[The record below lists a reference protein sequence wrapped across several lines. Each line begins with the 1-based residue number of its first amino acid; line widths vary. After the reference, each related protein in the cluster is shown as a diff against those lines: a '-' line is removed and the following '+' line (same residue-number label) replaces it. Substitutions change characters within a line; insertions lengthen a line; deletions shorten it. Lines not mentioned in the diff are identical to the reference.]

1 MKISTKGRYALRVM
15 LDLAQH
21 YNEGNISLKD
31 IAERQELSM
40 KYLEMIAGIMNRAGY
55 LNSQRGKTGGYQL
68 KYPPEEY
75 QVGAILKTAEGS
87 LSPVSCLD
95 CEENTCEHAQD
106 CITLPMWEEL
116 DRIIYEYLDSVS
128 LADLLSGNVKR

>member
-21 YNEGNISLKD
+21 YHEGNISLKD

-68 KYPPEEY
+68 KYSPEEY

-95 CEENTCEHAQD
+95 RDENTCEHAED

>member
-1 MKISTKGRYALRVM
+1 MRISTKGRYALRVM
-15 LDLAQH
+15 IDLAQH

-68 KYPPEEY
+68 KYPPSEY
-75 QVGAILKTAEGS
+75 QIGAILKAAEGS

-95 CEENTCEHAQD
+95 CEENTCEHAGD

-116 DRIIYEYLDSVS
+116 DRIIYAYLDSVS
-128 LADLLSGNVKR
+128 LADLLNGNVKR

>member
-1 MKISTKGRYALRVM
+1 MRISTKGRYALRVM

-68 KYPPEEY
+68 KYPPSEY
-75 QVGAILKTAEGS
+75 QIGAILKAAEGS

-95 CEENTCEHAQD
+95 CEENTCEHAAD

-116 DRIIYEYLDSVS
+116 DRIIYDYLDSIS
-128 LADLLSGNVKR
+128 LADILSGNVKR